1 MIYYLMGKSASG
13 KDSLYKKL
21 VENIPS
27 INNLVIYTTRPKRE
41 NEKDGEEY
49 HFVTKEYLEQNK
61 KNIIEI
67 RTYNTVYGPWSYAT
81 LDDGTIEQNKKYL
94 MIGTLES
101 YNKLK
106 KYFGE
111 ENITPLLIDV
121 PNDIRYER
129 AKKREIESKEPHFEE
144 MDRRFKAD
152 EVDFSKE
159 KIEEAGINKIYTN
172 IDFNKCLKETMDVIN
187 GQNI

>member
-27 INNLVIYTTRPKRE
+27 INNLVIYTTRPIRE
-41 NEKDGEEY
+41 GEKDGEEY
-49 HFVTKEYLEQNK
+49 HFVNKEFLDNNK
-61 KNIIEI
+61 NKIIEM

-81 LDDGTIEQNKKYL
+81 LDDGTIDHNKKYL

-106 KYFGE
+106 EHFGK
-111 ENITPLLIDV
+111 ENLTPLLIDV

-129 AKKREIESKEPHFEE
+129 AKKREIESKNPHFEE
-144 MDRRFKAD
+144 MERRFKAD
-152 EVDFSKE
+152 EIDFSKE
-159 KIEEAGINKIYTN
+159 NIAASGIANNYSN
-172 IDFNKCLKETMDVIN
+172 IDFDKCLKDIINVIN
-187 GQNI
+187 R